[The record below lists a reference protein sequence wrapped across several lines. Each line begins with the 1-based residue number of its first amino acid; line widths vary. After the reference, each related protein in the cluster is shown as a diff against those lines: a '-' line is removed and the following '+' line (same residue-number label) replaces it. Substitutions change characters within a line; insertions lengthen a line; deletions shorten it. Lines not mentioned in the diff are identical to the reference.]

1 MPAKKISEIQH
12 KNTKIVATIGPVS
25 RSYESLLSLVQAGVD
40 VFRLNFS
47 HGSHQDH
54 LEVIQHI
61 TYINEKY
68 NVHVGILA
76 DLQGPKLRVGK
87 IKNEPLML
95 EQGDVI
101 NFVNEKCEGTKEA
114 IYMSYQKL
122 AKDVKPGEVILVD
135 DGKIQLKVLETNR
148 TDKVKLEVLHGGPLS
163 SNKGVNLP
171 NTKIS
176 LPSLTEKD
184 HKDLEFILTQPINWI
199 ALSFVRSPKDMKDLK
214 ALIDA
219 KNHPAKTIAKIE
231 KPEAVERIDKII
243 KNSNGIMI
251 ARGDLGI
258 EMPIEDLPVI
268 QKNIIK
274 KCIQRARPVI
284 VATQMMES
292 MIKNPSPTRPEV
304 TDVANAVLD
313 GADAVMLSGETAV
326 GDHPELVVKTMEK
339 IIATVEN
346 NEAYSVDSPMP
357 APKASTFLS
366 DVVCLNA
373 VNVARQIN
381 AKALTG
387 MTVSGYTAFK
397 LSSCRPK
404 RKIYIFSEHVH
415 MLATLN
421 LVWGVQC
428 FYYDKYDSTDETIHD
443 LIEILKNMGKVAP
456 SDLVVNLMAMPI
468 KSRHMTNTLK
478 VTQVE

>member
-1 MPAKKISEIQH
+1 MPVNNIKAIQH
-12 KNTKIVATIGPVS
+12 KNTKIVATVGPAS
-25 RSYESLLSLVQAGVD
+25 RSYEDLLALAKAGVD
-40 VFRLNFS
+40 IFRLNFS
-47 HGSHQDH
+47 HGSHEDH
-54 LEVIQHI
+54 LEVIRHI
-61 TYINEKY
+61 THINEKY
-68 NVHVGILA
+68 NIHVGILA

-87 IKNEPLML
+87 IKDEPLML
-95 EQGDVI
+95 AQGDEI
-101 NFVNEKCEGTKEA
+101 TFVNHKCDGTKDA

-122 AKDVKPGEVILVD
+122 AKDVHPDEIILVD

-148 TDKVKLEVLHGGPLS
+148 KDRVKLEVLHGGPLS

-171 NTKIS
+171 NTKVS

-184 HKDLEFILTQPINWI
+184 LEDLDFILTQPVNWI
-199 ALSFVRSPKDMKDLK
+199 ALSFVRTPKDMKDLK
-214 ALIDA
+214 VLIDA
-219 KNHPAKTIAKIE
+219 KGHPAKTIAKIE
-231 KPEAVERIDKII
+231 KPEAVDKIDKII
-243 KNSNGIMI
+243 KISNGIMI

-258 EMPIEDLPVI
+258 EMPIEELPVI

-292 MIKNPSPTRPEV
+292 MMINPSPTRPEV

-326 GDHPELVVKTMEK
+326 GDHPVLVVETMEK
-339 IIATVEN
+339 IISAVEN

-357 APKASTFLS
+357 APKASTFIS

-373 VNVARQIN
+373 VNIAKQIN

-404 RKIYIFSEHVH
+404 RKIYIFSEHIH

-443 LIEILKNMGKVAP
+443 LVEILKKSGKVES
-456 SDLVVNLMAMPI
+456 SDLIVNLMAMPI
-468 KSRHMTNTLK
+468 KSRHMTNALK